1 MTSTSRVVFSTQGQL
16 EGDDLVVLE
25 EDKDLQPAENVLP
38 VIRTG
43 VVNETI
49 RDALISVMDVLTTE
63 DLISLNKQ
71 VDIDL
76 EDAQDV
82 AQAYLEDKE
91 LL

>member
-1 MTSTSRVVFSTQGQL
+1 
-16 EGDDLVVLE
+16 
-25 EDKDLQPAENVLP
+25 
-38 VIRTG
+38 
-43 VVNETI
+43 
-49 RDALISVMDVLTTE
+49 MDVLTTE